1 MKVNK
6 ELNHLW
12 DCIKIGL
19 YIKKVDIKIKIVY
32 IKSENE
38 RSCLLWMIKFQ
49 NIKKTLKKVLL
60 TIY

>member
-12 DCIKIGL
+12 DCTKIGL
-19 YIKKVDIKIKIVY
+19 FIKKVDIKIKIVY

-38 RSCLLWMIKFQ
+38 RSCLRMESKSP
-49 NIKKTLKKVLL
+49 K
-60 TIY
+60 Y